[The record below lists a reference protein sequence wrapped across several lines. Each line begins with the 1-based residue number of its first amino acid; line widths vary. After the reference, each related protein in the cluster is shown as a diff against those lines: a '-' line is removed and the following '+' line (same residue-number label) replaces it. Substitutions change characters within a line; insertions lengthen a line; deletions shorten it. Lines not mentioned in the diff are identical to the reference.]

1 MKVTGLITEYN
12 PFHNGH
18 LYHIQKSKEYTDADY
33 IIVVMSGDYVQRGTP
48 AVIDKYLRAQMA
60 LEAGADLVLLLPV
73 AYSCAS
79 AEYFAIGAVS
89 LLDKLGIVNSICFGS
104 ESGNLTT
111 LFQIASY
118 LAEESLEFKEN
129 LKHFLKMG
137 FSYPSA
143 RNKALL
149 SSKEFSITSFPSSKE
164 PKELSNLL
172 SEPNNILGIE
182 YIKALLK
189 RNSSM
194 IPVTIP
200 RAVSHYHDTILKEK
214 FSSASA
220 IRLLLKQTES
230 FPAAIAQAIPS
241 SIFSLYQK
249 YYHKTYPIIE
259 DDFSLPLYYQLL
271 KEDSFSLTE
280 YQDLSSDLSK
290 RIFHELDHYHSFSS
304 FTEHIKTKQYTQ
316 TRISR
321 CLLHILL
328 QLKTQDYTAFDYI
341 PYARI
346 LGFKKDSAPLLS
358 AIKSHANIPVFTKMA
373 KAENQ
378 LQESGKKMLKQ
389 ELFASNLYR
398 KVQEQKFHISLPH
411 EYSRKLLI
419 K

>member
-18 LYHIQKSKEYTDADY
+18 LYHIQKSKEYTNADY
-33 IIVVMSGDYVQRGTP
+33 VIVVMSGDYVQRGTP

-79 AEYFAIGAVS
+79 AEYFAMGAVS

-104 ESGNLTT
+104 ESGNLTA
-111 LFQIASY
+111 LFQIASH
-118 LAEESLEFKEN
+118 LAEENLEFKEN
-129 LKHFLKMG
+129 LKQFLKMG

-149 SSKEFSITSFPSSKE
+149 SSKEFSMTSFHSSEK
-164 PKELSNLL
+164 LSKLL

-220 IRLLLKQTES
+220 IRLLLKQAES
-230 FPAAIAQAIPS
+230 FPNTIAQAVPD
-241 SIFSLYQK
+241 SILSLYQK
-249 YYHKTYPIIE
+249 YYNKTYPIIE

-290 RIFHELDHYHSFSS
+290 RILHELDHFHSFSS
-304 FTEHIKTKQYTQ
+304 FTEHIKAKQYTQ

-358 AIKSHANIPVFTKMA
+358 AIKSHSNIPVFTKMV

-378 LQESGKKMLKQ
+378 LKESGKKMLKQ